1 MIALASPS
9 ILLMLVSKRCFY
21 SSLVSIVARLGK
33 TNRAGSARFARTS
46 SELENLRSVRTPL
59 TELRSCSVRALPSLT
74 ELRSCSVR
82 DARDA
87 RDVAYKNTI
96 LEALNV
102 FCKLQKY
109 QIEQAS

>member
-1 MIALASPS
+1 MAKGLPSFLFNLSPA
-9 ILLMLVSKRCFY
+9 V
-21 SSLVSIVARLGK
+21 RLGK

-46 SELENLRSVRTPL
+46 SELENLRSVRTP
-59 TELRSCSVRALPSLT
+59 LT

>member
-1 MIALASPS
+1 MLLAKRSFS
-9 ILLMLVSKRCFY
+9 IFLVA
-21 SSLVSIVARLGK
+21 VVAVFGK
-33 TNRAGSARFARTS
+33 ANRAGSARFARTS
-46 SELENLRSVRTPL
+46 SVLENLRSFRTPV

-87 RDVAYKNTI
+87 RDVAHKNTI
-96 LEALNV
+96 LEASNV

-109 QIEQAS
+109 QIEQTSQLCDLEGIF